1 MFSLY
6 KVRGESMKPTLQPG
20 DIVLLRKR
28 PAYIGDV
35 VVVDHVKFGIILKRI
50 DANGQLIGDGP
61 ASTPSDEL
69 GPYKPSTLIGTAILA
84 ITPRGIRRLSAR
96 RSGIRA

>member
-1 MFSLY
+1 MFRLY
-6 KVRGESMKPTLQPG
+6 KVRGESMTPTLRSG

-35 VVVDHVKFGIILKRI
+35 VVVHHVRFGVILKRI
-50 DANGQLIGDGP
+50 EPNGQLIGDGP
-61 ASTPSDEL
+61 ASTPSDDL
-69 GPYKPSTLIGTAILA
+69 GDYEPSTLIGVAVLA

-96 RSGIRA
+96 RSGNRA